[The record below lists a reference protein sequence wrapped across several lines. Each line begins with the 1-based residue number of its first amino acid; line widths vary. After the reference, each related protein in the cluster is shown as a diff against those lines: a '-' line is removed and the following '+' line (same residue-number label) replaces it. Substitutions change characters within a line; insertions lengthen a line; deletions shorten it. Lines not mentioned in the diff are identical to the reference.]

1 MPIVRRILIFLLLLS
16 LTLPSA
22 YAAPITEAS
31 FSDVPAGSW
40 YEPGVQVCA
49 EKGVMVGTGEGLFSP
64 EKELTNAECLTLA
77 LRLYDLQKG
86 GSGELLTAPQ
96 EWGTITLTLSD
107 GDRKSVV

>member
-49 EKGVMVGTGEGLFSP
+49 EKGVMVGTGEGLFSA

-77 LRLYDLQKG
+77 LRLYDLQ
-86 GSGELLTAPQ
+86 
-96 EWGTITLTLSD
+96 
-107 GDRKSVV
+107 